1 MVKDLS
7 KELIFKMQNDFRYC
21 GQVLKIAEAVS
32 PQLIKLSPKLESVLG
47 SQRFKDISQGIRI
60 ADNILN
66 RGSAMTDKGAEII
79 APPSDESPRQTI

>member
-1 MVKDLS
+1 MSSIIKGIKSLGKRFIS
-7 KELIFKMQNDFRYC
+7 GLNLQNAKRFLDTSA
-21 GQVLKIAEAVS
+21 QVLKIAEAVS

-66 RGSAMTDKGAEII
+66 RGSAMTDL
-79 APPSDESPRQTI
+79 TL